1 MSNATYDLC
10 EKLTGEQAALE
21 ARQER
26 EALQQPTIE
35 SAHKAGYGL
44 HCHELE
50 AMAVNLR
57 AFSRGMVSADVLP
70 SYLQRAREALDG
82 MQGALSAR
90 EAVDAQ

>member
-1 MSNATYDLC
+1 MSDATYDLC
-10 EKLTGEQAALE
+10 EKLTGDQAALE

-26 EALQQPTIE
+26 EALAVPTIE

-44 HCHELE
+44 YCHELE

-70 SYLQRAREALDG
+70 SYLQRAREALNG
-82 MQGALSAR
+82 MEGSLAPVSASAR
-90 EAVDAQ
+90 